1 MVWRRHSWFLADELP
16 LHLSLS
22 LLKVA
27 LSVTCNPSEAN
38 ISLLRRTL
46 ICQPY
51 TGAIFGGT
59 CGGGLC
65 VWATNVSNYTG
76 HPKTVFPDLCP
87 VYS

>member
-1 MVWRRHSWFLADELP
+1 MWRRHSWLLADELT

-38 ISLLRRTL
+38 ISLLTL

-51 TGAIFGGT
+51 MGAIFGGT
-59 CGGGLC
+59 CGGGHKC
-65 VWATNVSNYTG
+65 E
-76 HPKTVFPDLCP
+76 
-87 VYS
+87 